1 MDKAYAK
8 FQPNIWNA
16 NKPMAR
22 RVSDPEADARFLKRP
37 PAPENVRLSFE
48 TQRIINARKPKAVSE
63 IMMNASTGEVISFQA
78 TLPVMVN
85 NAKKNISDFTTTTLV
100 TLKDFKRSQAFMI
113 ISTSFLGTLIG
124 IFIAYLL

>member
-8 FQPNIWNA
+8 FQPNIWSS
-16 NKPMAR
+16 NKPMAK
-22 RVSDPEADARFLKRP
+22 RVADPEADARFQRRP
-37 PAPENVRLSFE
+37 PAPENVKLSFE

-63 IMMNASTGEVISFQA
+63 IMMNASTGEMMSFQA

-85 NAKKNISDFTTTTLV
+85 YAKKSISDFTSTTLI
-100 TLKDFKRSQAFMI
+100 TLKEFKRSQAFMI